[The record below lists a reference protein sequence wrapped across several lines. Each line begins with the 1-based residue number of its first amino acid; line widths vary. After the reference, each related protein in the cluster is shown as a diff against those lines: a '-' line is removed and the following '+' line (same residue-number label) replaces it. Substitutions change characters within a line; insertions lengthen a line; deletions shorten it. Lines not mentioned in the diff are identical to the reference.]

1 MFDISLANHKPL
13 REVVFGELRNLIL
26 TGKIE
31 PGTRLMEV
39 ELATEMGVSR
49 TPIREAIRKLE
60 EEGLVVIE
68 PRKGAYVSE
77 VSVPDIVNILEV
89 RENMDGLSS
98 YLCAQRISE
107 KGKIKL
113 AEVSG
118 RFNDAV
124 DRGDMGDMIKYDT
137 LFHKIIV
144 EETNNSY
151 LVNMMEK
158 LQELVLRFRYIYYK
172 DFRRAEEMPGE
183 HKKICEAIIR
193 GNAETARSESE
204 LHIRKLKELIIKES
218 DSFTKMQKSINSRK

>member
-1 MFDISLANHKPL
+1 MFDLSLTNHKPL
-13 REVVFGELRNLIL
+13 REIVFGELRNLIL
-26 TGKIE
+26 TGKIK

-39 ELATEMGVSR
+39 DLANEMGVSR

-98 YLCAQRISE
+98 YLAAERISE
-107 KGKIKL
+107 KGKLKL
-113 AEVSG
+113 ADVSS
-118 RFNDAV
+118 RFNKAV
-124 DRGDMGDMIKYDT
+124 DSGDMYEMIKYDT

-144 EETNNSY
+144 EETNNNY
-151 LVNMMEK
+151 LVNMMDK

-172 DFRRAEEMPGE
+172 DFRRAEEMPYE
-183 HKKICEAIIR
+183 HKIICDAIIK
-193 GNAETARSESE
+193 GDAETARSESE

-218 DSFTKMQKSINSRK
+218 DSFVKS